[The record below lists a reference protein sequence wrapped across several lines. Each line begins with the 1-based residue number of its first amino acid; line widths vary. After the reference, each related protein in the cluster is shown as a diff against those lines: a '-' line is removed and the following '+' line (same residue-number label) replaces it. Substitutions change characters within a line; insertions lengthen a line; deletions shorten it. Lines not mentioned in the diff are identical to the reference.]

1 MNNKIELL
9 KAMINKPIKVE
20 IKDNLSLVSNRYIY
34 SVDTDS
40 CVVTSVVTRE
50 YVSEYI
56 KATDRDSNFKAIKYA
71 DINGIRITVND
82 VDYDDVDYDVDY
94 EDIYDNIDDYEYAYN
109 HINRSD
115 L

>member
-1 MNNKIELL
+1 MNNKIEII
-9 KAMINKPIKVE
+9 KAMVNKPIKVE
-20 IKDNLSLVSNRYIY
+20 IKAEVKDDLTLVSKRYIY

-40 CVVTSVVTRE
+40 CVVTRE

-56 KATDRDSNFKAIKYA
+56 KPPDRDDNFETI
-71 DINGIRITVND
+71 
-82 VDYDDVDYDVDY
+82 DY
-94 EDIYDNIDDYEYAYN
+94 EDIYDNINDYEYPYN